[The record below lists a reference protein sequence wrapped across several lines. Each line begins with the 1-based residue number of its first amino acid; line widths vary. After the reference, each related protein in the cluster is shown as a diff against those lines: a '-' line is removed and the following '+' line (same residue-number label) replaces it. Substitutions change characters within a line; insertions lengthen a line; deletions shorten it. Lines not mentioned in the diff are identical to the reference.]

1 MCYLKITAENG
12 GFSVIHLGKV
22 VVLHGLV
29 DNPRNLEI
37 KKKGHSLLFWTGAG
51 IVSGPKLRLDMR
63 LFPLCPIPITSLHRF
78 SQAHLHAL

>member
-37 KKKGHSLLFWTGAG
+37 KKKKG
-51 IVSGPKLRLDMR
+51 ILCFSGQV
-63 LFPLCPIPITSLHRF
+63 
-78 SQAHLHAL
+78 QA

>member
-37 KKKGHSLLFWTGAG
+37 KKKRAFSAFLDRCRHSFWA
-51 IVSGPKLRLDMR
+51 
-63 LFPLCPIPITSLHRF
+63 
-78 SQAHLHAL
+78 